1 MKYII
6 KILAFLILIVASSC
20 LDDNDLLTNKIELNQ
35 TAKILHYIESTGDFA
50 NTNLAPALVSAT
62 DLYNNITQ
70 YFVLDIRT
78 SQEFLV
84 GHISSAMN
92 ISNSKL
98 YQTVDSLYTVNPL
111 KKIVIVS
118 KNGQASTYFV
128 CLLRLAGFTNVYSL
142 RFGMASWNFVFAD
155 EWYAALG
162 SSVFPFSNIDYP
174 KRPFTNLPTLEFPP
188 SISSDKEKTI
198 YRIKELINNG
208 FLSGINYEEYFSS
221 DVINSHFLIC
231 YGQVRLYSDFSVGG
245 AGHPKNTVWFKDSTL
260 FEFRS
265 TNSLQTLPIDQSIL
279 IYSGDGHLSACMAAY
294 LKLLGYDVKTLLFG
308 ANQLLYSRLATTP
321 AISNNAFTSSDIM
334 NYPYTPGN

>member
-20 LDDNDLLTNKIELNQ
+20 LDDNNLLTNKIELNQ

-174 KRPFTNLPTLEFPP
+174 KRPFTNLPALEFPP

-334 NYPYTPGN
+334 NYPYTVGN